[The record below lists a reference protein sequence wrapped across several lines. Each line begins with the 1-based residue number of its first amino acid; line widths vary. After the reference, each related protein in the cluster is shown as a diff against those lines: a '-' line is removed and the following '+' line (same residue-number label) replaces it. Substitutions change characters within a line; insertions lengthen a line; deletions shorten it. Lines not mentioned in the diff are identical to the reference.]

1 VDKARAEQALRD
13 AGAHL
18 RLPGDERNADV
29 WWLSQPRPKD
39 AGPLSHTVDKV
50 MLFDERAVVIR
61 HYLLKDV
68 PSALTPAPTLTD
80 EERDAL
86 WSSLGWWSNVAS
98 LTDTPS
104 LKETYTKRV
113 QAISNLLTRTKV
125 V

>member
-13 AGAHL
+13 VGAHL

-68 PSALTPAPTLTD
+68 PSALTPTPTLTD
-80 EERDAL
+80 EEREAL
-86 WSSLGWWSNVAS
+86 EKAVA
-98 LTDTPS
+98 
-104 LKETYTKRV
+104 
-113 QAISNLLTRTKV
+113 AIEYDEYRHGVDRPEAKVLRNLLTRTKGV
-125 V
+125 

>member
-1 VDKARAEQALRD
+1 VDKARAEQVLRN

-68 PSALTPAPTLTD
+68 PNALTPTPTLTD
-80 EERDAL
+80 EEHLAINEAMGIVQALADNALTDRDATYY
-86 WSSLGWWSNVAS
+86 GQVAND
-98 LTDTPS
+98 L
-104 LKETYTKRV
+104 RV
-113 QAISNLLTRTKV
+113 LLNRTKGV
-125 V
+125 